1 MKASDKGKPPL
12 EDVCTI
18 AVTIKD
24 INDNPPIFDR
34 ANYDVPVAAV
44 RFYFINIWP
53 TLTKLFL
60 KLIKGFPSSNS
71 VLRYFVRSCFQIKT
85 MDVSYQRNSLSFAL
99 MFLKQERSKWKSTIY
114 WLNTLKYLM
123 TVIRFF
129 TLILSMIYFMN
140 TNNTQLIFDSLF
152 WLWNIVQDM
161 EVNKLI
167 MRVSATDVDEGENQ
181 RITYELRPDRFPAD
195 LDYFK

>member
-1 MKASDKGKPPL
+1 
-12 EDVCTI
+12 
-18 AVTIKD
+18 
-24 INDNPPIFDR
+24 
-34 ANYDVPVAAV
+34 
-44 RFYFINIWP
+44 
-53 TLTKLFL
+53 
-60 KLIKGFPSSNS
+60 
-71 VLRYFVRSCFQIKT
+71 
-85 MDVSYQRNSLSFAL
+85 
-99 MFLKQERSKWKSTIY
+99 
-114 WLNTLKYLM
+114 
-123 TVIRFF
+123 
-129 TLILSMIYFMN
+129 MN